1 MTQALE
7 DLRNQHDEQVKLY
20 KMELEQ
26 TYQAKVTAALPDR
39 NSGWGEKTIS
49 ISLTVFKETSCYNMK
64 NLCPSVQMPPGA
76 CVQMDFQ

>member
-26 TYQAKVTAALPDR
+26 TYQAKVTTAVP
-39 NSGWGEKTIS
+39 S
-49 ISLTVFKETSCYNMK
+49 TVRLEAQF
-64 NLCPSVQMPPGA
+64 VR
-76 CVQMDFQ
+76 

>member
-26 TYQAKVTAALPDR
+26 TYQAKVTTAVHSAVRLEAQFLR
-39 NSGWGEKTIS
+39 
-49 ISLTVFKETSCYNMK
+49 
-64 NLCPSVQMPPGA
+64 
-76 CVQMDFQ
+76 

>member
-26 TYQAKVTAALPDR
+26 TYQAKVTTAVH
-39 NSGWGEKTIS
+39 S
-49 ISLTVFKETSCYNMK
+49 TVRLEAQF
-64 NLCPSVQMPPGA
+64 VR
-76 CVQMDFQ
+76 

>member
-26 TYQAKVTAALPDR
+26 TYQAKVTTAVH
-39 NSGWGEKTIS
+39 N
-49 ISLTVFKETSCYNMK
+49 TV
-64 NLCPSVQMPPGA
+64 
-76 CVQMDFQ
+76 

>member
-26 TYQAKVTAALPDR
+26 TYQAKVTTAVH
-39 NSGWGEKTIS
+39 S
-49 ISLTVFKETSCYNMK
+49 TVRLEARF
-64 NLCPSVQMPPGA
+64 VR
-76 CVQMDFQ
+76 